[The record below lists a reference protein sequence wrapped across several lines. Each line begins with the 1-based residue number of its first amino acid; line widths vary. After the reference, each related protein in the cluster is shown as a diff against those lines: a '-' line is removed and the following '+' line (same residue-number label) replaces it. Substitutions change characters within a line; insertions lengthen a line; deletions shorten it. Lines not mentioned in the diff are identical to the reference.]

1 MKKPINRRNSIVKYL
16 EKILLYSG
24 NSITQKFSRPICN
37 LRAYLRITGTRYTS
51 KKERERET
59 HPAPCIYRPY
69 TSPLTIDTC
78 SFTTRRLRSC
88 SAQPAHASPSPLSLY
103 IYKLTRMYACVYRY
117 ISRGYRPLFHTL
129 YQRPTAQLNARRFS
143 RSRAYVCL
151 YTSIPGIWKTARN
164 SREGDR
170 AWRNICGDEREKEE
184 FSFSLCAS
192 AIRLWNA
199 NDRRCSV

>member
-1 MKKPINRRNSIVKYL
+1 MKKPINRRNSIVRYL

-37 LRAYLRITGTRYTS
+37 LRAYFVSPVRDIPQR
-51 KKERERET
+51 KRERET

-88 SAQPAHASPSPLSLY
+88 SAQPAHASPSPLSLSLSLY

-151 YTSIPGIWKTARN
+151 YTSIPGI
-164 SREGDR
+164 
-170 AWRNICGDEREKEE
+170 
-184 FSFSLCAS
+184 
-192 AIRLWNA
+192 
-199 NDRRCSV
+199 